1 MTEFYKDENNPNLR
15 PVGTRDNHHG
25 WKKSLAVLP
34 AVGAVMVPGITCPAC
49 WPGYAAILSSLG
61 IGFIPSTRYL
71 LPLTAACLAFF
82 WGLLAWE
89 ARKQHRFGPLALAT
103 FASAGVLFGRFY
115 LGWSSVM
122 YGGVVLLV
130 AASLWNAWPAIL
142 SRVFPAQTSTRK
154 CPACRTAAQPDKIMV
169 PLKEG

>member
-1 MTEFYKDENNPNLR
+1 MTESYPDENSSGLR
-15 PVGTRDNHHG
+15 PAEPQENRHG
-25 WKKSLAVLP
+25 WKKSLGVLP
-34 AVGAVMVPGITCPAC
+34 AVGAVMVPGISCPAC

-71 LPLTAACLAFF
+71 LPLAAACLALY
-82 WGLLAWE
+82 WMLLAWE

-103 FASAGVLFGRFY
+103 FASGGVLFGRFY
-115 LGWSSVM
+115 LGWNSVM

-130 AASLWNAWPAIL
+130 AASLWNAWPALRPRIL
-142 SRVFPAQTSTRK
+142 RSQTSAGE
-154 CPACRTAAQPDKIMV
+154 CPACRTAARPEKIMV